1 MVKKPNKFF
10 FLFLFFDILFLL
22 PQYVLGSSFANQ
34 NSSSS
39 IRSSGVNARSATT
52 VRSATQTVTPAVSAR
67 SATAGRNTVS
77 RGSTTSSSTS
87 TPSVTARAAS
97 MQKVVGNGTKVATA
111 TNFFKISDN
120 CRQKYMGCMDSFC
133 MLDNASGGRCIC
145 SDKNVEFNEILAE
158 IEKQDQQSY
167 ILATQ
172 GVELIENNSDLESV
186 IKTTEEKNSLDLS
199 LWDTSYLYE
208 EDIFDTD
215 SINSPIEGK
224 EGDSLYIA
232 ARDICVAQIPEC
244 SNELSMLEL
253 MYSQQIKSDCTA
265 YENTLKQQKTASA
278 QKLAAAEQALREA
291 ALEQYRSS
299 NKYDLSQCTIE
310 FKNCMITTGGC
321 GEDFSNC
328 ASIVAID
335 NTNVS
340 SKTNKNKI
348 YAIKGEVT
356 TIEISA
362 STYDTLSG
370 KKPLCESVTKSCVAV
385 ADQVWD
391 TFLREVAPQLKSA
404 ELIAEDNVRQNCIGS
419 ISECFQKACKDNMD
433 PNDPDGSY
441 DMCLTRPESML
452 NLCKVPLNA
461 CGIDT
466 KDVNNSDAASLKIWE
481 YVVARLASMRV
492 NSCTTQVK
500 ECLQSEDRCGS
511 DYTQCIGLDTDTII
525 RMCPVDALVGC
536 QIIYGDDDINGN
548 DEDALYD
555 ELADM
560 VQGIMLNIDNNML
573 TECQNALN
581 ESMIKVCGDTESCD
595 YLTVDENIGSRSLE
609 YKICEYTGETEGNT
623 MNINYSN
630 CRSDVNQITDEEL
643 GRVYGSTTGELGPVK
658 PFAGIFDG
666 VIFWGN
672 IDVEQDGK
680 ITSVT
685 DYFDKTGATSL
696 SDDNKNKIILELE
709 NLQTN
714 INAAIQSIESDP
726 YVQFCM
732 TGRDLKAGSATR
744 SERSVVVRNEESKGR
759 FPNLTKQ
766 MRLIIA
772 NSALKKAKDNY
783 YKKYD
788 ALSEQMLKDYATIGE
803 RMAEIKGE
811 NAKDV
816 RREAARIA
824 CISLADIASL
834 PKSPDPPKSLLGMMI
849 VGIVVVVSAVVVTV
863 FTAGAGGIAAAAGAA
878 AFNSTISAAAA
889 SATVTASSGI
899 TGAAAAGATAA
910 SAIGSATAAASTAFT
925 ASLATSATIAA
936 TVGALGGATLVG
948 GVAGHLASN
957 VEKSSENNFSTVL
970 TGRHQTEQFNY
981 KEVITTTFDWDNLVC
996 HKCVE
1001 STQCSKTANP
1011 LFGSP
1016 HCKTWADP
1024 VETCTDIQF

>member
-1 MVKKPNKFF
+1 MKKVNFF
-10 FLFLFFDILFLL
+10 TVLFIFIFFGA
-22 PQYVLGSSFANQ
+22 LGA
-34 NSSSS
+34 
-39 IRSSGVNARSATT
+39 GVQQR
-52 VRSATQTVTPAVSAR
+52 Q
-67 SATAGRNTVS
+67 
-77 RGSTTSSSTS
+77 GSTFPITQKSINNSAYNA
-87 TPSVTARAAS
+87 VTARSTDVPSTQNTNSARATISDRTKVSNSSTNIISDDKHSVVARVAS

-167 ILATQ
+167 MLVTQ

-186 IKTTEEKNSLDLS
+186 IKTTEEKKSLDLS

-224 EGDSLYIA
+224 EGDSLYKA
-232 ARDICVAQIPEC
+232 ARNICVAQIPEC

-265 YENTLKQQKTASA
+265 YENTLKQQKIASA

-291 ALEQYRSS
+291 ALEQYRSA
-299 NKYDLSQCTIE
+299 NKYDLGQCTTE
-310 FKNCMITTGGC
+310 FKSCMITTGGC
-321 GEDFSNC
+321 GEDFSKC
-328 ASIVAID
+328 ASIVAVD
-335 NTNVS
+335 NTNV
-340 SKTNKNKI
+340 NKRKNANQV

-362 STYDTLSG
+362 STYDTLAG

-466 KDVNNSDAASLKIWE
+466 SSASTAQESQIWE

-511 DYTQCIGLDTDTII
+511 DYTQCIGLDTDSII
-525 RMCPVDALVGC
+525 RMCPYDTLVGC
-536 QIIYGDDDINGN
+536 QMVYGEENIKG
-548 DEDALYD
+548 DAVYD
-555 ELADM
+555 ELANM

-573 TECQNALN
+573 TECQNKAN
-581 ESMIKVCGDTESCD
+581 EAMLKVCGDTESCD

-609 YKICEYTGETEGNT
+609 YKICEYAGEENT

-630 CRSDVNQITDEEL
+630 CRSDISLIMDSEL
-643 GRVYGSTTGELGPVK
+643 GRVEGSTTGMLGNVT
-658 PFAGIFDG
+658 PFAGVLDGLIYWDSVNFD
-666 VIFWGN
+666 N
-672 IDVEQDGK
+672 DGK
-680 ITSVT
+680 LITLDEYMNNISDKNLTEQQKQKISSELSV
-685 DYFDKTGATSL
+685 
-696 SDDNKNKIILELE
+696 
-709 NLQTN
+709 LQTN
-714 INAAIQSIESDP
+714 INSAIEAIESDP

-732 TGRDLKAGSATR
+732 NGRVVQGMRTSSSDVRQDIGRTGE
-744 SERSVVVRNEESKGR
+744 SEAR
-759 FPNLTKQ
+759 FPELTKQ

-834 PKSPDPPKSLLGMMI
+834 PKSPDPPKGLLSKMI
-849 VGIVVVVSAVVVTV
+849 VGVIIAASAVVVTV
-863 FTAGAGGIAAAAGAA
+863 FTAGAGSIATAAGVAAFKATAGAAISAAASAAGTAGGLAGAAAAGAA
-878 AFNSTISAAAA
+878 A
-889 SATVTASSGI
+889 
-899 TGAAAAGATAA
+899 ATAMGTA
-910 SAIGSATAAASTAFT
+910 TSVAATAVS
-925 ASLATSATIAA
+925 ASLATSATIAT
-936 TVGALGGATLVG
+936 TVGAIGAATAVG
-948 GVAGHLASN
+948 GTIGQIATKNNASN
-957 VEKSSENNFSTVL
+957 SENKVYNTLSAE
-970 TGRHQTEQFNY
+970 HEIEQFNY
-981 KEVITTTFDWDNLVC
+981 KETIITTFEWDELIC
-996 HKCVE
+996 HKCVRKQ
-1001 STQCSKTANP
+1001 QCSKTKNS
-1011 LFGSP
+1011 LFGGKS
-1016 HCKTWADP
+1016 CKKWADP